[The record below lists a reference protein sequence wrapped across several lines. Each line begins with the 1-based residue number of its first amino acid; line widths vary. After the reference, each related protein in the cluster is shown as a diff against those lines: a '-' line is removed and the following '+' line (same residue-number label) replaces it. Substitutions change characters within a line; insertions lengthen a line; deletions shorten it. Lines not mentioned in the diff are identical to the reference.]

1 MLKAIWSKRIAVS
14 YKICLSKSQYSLF
27 FCLFL
32 DNDIE
37 RLRVVRATLKQKFGA
52 EYFVSFKNTIS
63 LIDADAVSVCGGLR
77 KHQRKVTSSLK
88 RGHA

>member
-1 MLKAIWSKRIAVS
+1 MLKAIWSTRIAVS
-14 YKICLSKSQYSLF
+14 YEICLSKSQCSLF

-37 RLRVVRATLKQKFGA
+37 RLRVVRAILKQKFGA
-52 EYFVSFKNTIS
+52 EYFVSFKNTVF